1 MKVYLIMLF
10 VTVITG
16 INAQAEEPIQNLT
29 IDQAV
34 DIALKENRGLAAARI
49 QVEEARGR
57 SKQAGLY
64 PNPEIESS
72 FGFDTIF
79 ANDGERNFTAG
90 INQPIPLSGR
100 IGAQKEVANVNVNLT
115 LSDIAN
121 LERLLVQNVRQTF
134 IELLAIEEQ
143 LKLQETLINL
153 NSELING
160 IEAGI
165 KEGLASQ
172 QDLNAVAIAL
182 QQARQEKEVLT
193 ALGKSKIYE
202 INNLLGMPP
211 GFNFAPQ
218 GKLEYESLRGLNNY
232 NADTAFSQRPD
243 LRFAGLDIE
252 RAKAD
257 LRLAKTLRFEDITAG
272 IFYENDRLVLDSTGG
287 QITDNDQLIGVKL
300 TIPLPLFDRKQ
311 GLIAEAQSRGNRAEE
326 NFRALKLTISQEVSD
341 AINRV
346 TTLSQLLDT
355 YQTGILRT
363 AEDNVKL
370 VEDGFK
376 QGLVGIADVIQSRQ
390 QFAALTSSYINSV
403 RDYHIALN
411 DLQIS
416 TGYYPAS
423 ITYNESMEVE
433 TNNDGK
439 K

>member
-1 MKVYLIMLF
+1 MKVFLIILF

-16 INAQAEEPIQNLT
+16 ISAHAEEPIQPLT
-29 IDQAV
+29 IDEAV
-34 DIALKENRGLAAARI
+34 DLALKENRGLAAARI
-49 QVEEARGR
+49 QVDEAIGR

-121 LERLLVQNVRQTF
+121 SERLLVQNVRRTF

-153 NSELING
+153 NSELLNG
-160 IEAGI
+160 IEAGF

-182 QQARQEKEVLT
+182 QQARQEKEVLI

-202 INNLLGMPP
+202 INNLIGKPP
-211 GFNFAPQ
+211 GFNFTPQ
-218 GKLEYESLRGLNNY
+218 GKLEYEPTTDLNNY
-232 NADTAFSQRPD
+232 NIDTAFSLRPD

-257 LRLAKTLRFEDITAG
+257 LKLAKAVRFDDVTAG
-272 IFYENDRLVLDSTGG
+272 VFYENDRLVLDSSGG
-287 QITDNDQLIGVKL
+287 QITDNDQLIGFKL
-300 TIPLPLFDRKQ
+300 TIPIPIFDRKQ
-311 GLIAEAQSRGNRAEE
+311 GLIAEAQSRENRAEE
-326 NFRALKLTISQEVSD
+326 NFGALKLSISQEVSD
-341 AINRV
+341 SLNRI
-346 TTLSQLLDT
+346 TTLSKLLQT
-355 YQTGILRT
+355 YQTGILKT

-376 QGLVGIADVIQSRQ
+376 QGLVGITDVIQSRQ

-416 TGYYPAS
+416 MGYYQSS
-423 ITYNESMEVE
+423 ITFNENMEVE

-439 K
+439 E

>member
-1 MKVYLIMLF
+1 MEENRMKAFLIILF
-10 VTVITG
+10 FTVIAGTT
-16 INAQAEEPIQNLT
+16 AQAQDPIQTLT

-34 DIALKENRGLAAARI
+34 DIALKENRNLAAARM

-57 SKQAGLY
+57 LKQAGLY
-64 PNPEIESS
+64 PNPDLESS

-121 LERLLVQNVRQTF
+121 SERLLVQNVRRTF

-143 LKLQETLINL
+143 LNLQETLTNL
-153 NSELING
+153 NSELRKG

-182 QQARQEKEVLT
+182 QQTRQEKVVLT
-193 ALGKSKIYE
+193 ALGKSKIYQ
-202 INNLLGMPP
+202 INNLMGKPP
-211 GFNFAPQ
+211 GFKFTPL
-218 GKLEYESLRGLNNY
+218 GKLDYESLKDLNDY
-232 NADTAFSQRPD
+232 SVGTAFSQRPD

-257 LRLAKTLRFEDITAG
+257 LKLAKALRYDDITAG
-272 IFYENDRLVLDSTGG
+272 VFYENDRLVFDSSGG
-287 QITDNDQLIGVKL
+287 QITDNDQLIGFKL
-300 TIPLPLFDRKQ
+300 TIPIPIFDRKQ
-311 GLIAEAQSRGNRAEE
+311 GLIAEARSRENRAEE

-341 AINRV
+341 ALNRV
-346 TTLSQLLDT
+346 TTLSELLGT

-376 QGLVGIADVIQSRQ
+376 QIRVQEG
-390 QFAALTSSYINSV
+390 F
-403 RDYHIALN
+403 
-411 DLQIS
+411 
-416 TGYYPAS
+416 
-423 ITYNESMEVE
+423 
-433 TNNDGK
+433 
-439 K
+439 

>member
-1 MKVYLIMLF
+1 MKVFLIILF

-16 INAQAEEPIQNLT
+16 INAQAEEPIQALT
-29 IDQAV
+29 VDQAV
-34 DIALKENRGLAAARI
+34 DIALKENRSLAAVRI
-49 QVEEARGR
+49 QAEEARGR

-72 FGFDTIF
+72 FAFDTIF
-79 ANDGERNFTAG
+79 ANDGERNFSAG

-100 IGAQKEVANVNVNLT
+100 IGAQKEVANLNVNLT

-121 LERLLVQNVRQTF
+121 SERLLVQNVRRTF

-153 NSELING
+153 NSELLDG

-202 INNLLGMPP
+202 INNLLGKPP
-211 GFNFAPQ
+211 GFNFTPQ
-218 GKLEYESLRGLNNY
+218 GKLEYESLKDLNNY
-232 NADTAFSQRPD
+232 NVDIAFPRRPD
-243 LRFAGLDIE
+243 LRFAGLDIDL
-252 RAKAD
+252 AKAD
-257 LRLAKTLRFEDITAG
+257 LKLAKALRFEDIKAG
-272 IFYENDRLVLDSTGG
+272 IFYENDRLVLDSPGG
-287 QITDNDQLIGVKL
+287 VLTDNDQLIGFKL
-300 TIPLPLFDRKQ
+300 TIPLPVFDRKQ
-311 GLIAEAQSRGNRAEE
+311 GLIAEAQSRENRAEE

-341 AINRV
+341 ALNRV
-346 TTLSQLLDT
+346 TTLSELLET

-403 RDYHIALN
+403 RDYQIALN
-411 DLQIS
+411 DLQIASGAYPS
-416 TGYYPAS
+416 TINTDEPKK
-423 ITYNESMEVE
+423 
-433 TNNDGK
+433 GK
-439 K
+439 VK